1 MKFRPKRVREL
12 IQRELGTIISREL
25 TFTAKLVTIH
35 SVDLTPDFKNCHVYF
50 SALGTDEER
59 TQALRKL
66 VEHRAH
72 LQHELAQRVILKFTP
87 TLHFHI
93 DESIVRGV
101 RVTEIL
107 RQIDEKLP
115 PPADEDAEDLG
126 VDETEESAGM
136 PLLDVEA
143 YSYTPGKFTAQAEAK
158 RKRGRNTDGPA
169 SSPRRRSK

>member
-1 MKFRPKRVREL
+1 MKFRPHRVREL
-12 IQRELGTIISREL
+12 IQRELGMIISREL
-25 TFTAKLVTIH
+25 TFSAKLVTVH

-50 SALGTDEER
+50 SAIGTDEER

-72 LQHELAQRVILKFTP
+72 LQHELAQRVVLKFTP

-115 PPADEDAEDLG
+115 PAEGAENAEEEATTDEPFFDPAE
-126 VDETEESAGM
+126 
-136 PLLDVEA
+136 
-143 YSYTPGKFTAQAEAK
+143 YSYTPGKFTAQAEAE
-158 RKRGRNTDGPA
+158 RKR
-169 SSPRRRSK
+169 RRAK

>member
-1 MKFRPKRVREL
+1 MKFRPNRVREL

-25 TFTAKLVTIH
+25 TFTAKLVTVH

-50 SALGTDEER
+50 SAIGTDEER

-72 LQHELAQRVILKFTP
+72 LQHELAQRVILKYTP
-87 TLHFHI
+87 TLHFHL
-93 DESIVRGV
+93 DESIERGV

-115 PPADEDAEDLG
+115 PTEDAENAA
-126 VDETEESAGM
+126 DEAQPNEPIFDPEE
-136 PLLDVEA
+136 
-143 YSYTPGKFTAQAEAK
+143 YSYTPGKFTAQAEAE
-158 RKRGRNTDGPA
+158 RKRGR
-169 SSPRRRSK
+169 SKR

>member
-1 MKFRPKRVREL
+1 MKFRPNRVREL

-25 TFTAKLVTIH
+25 TFAAKLVTVH
-35 SVDLTPDFKNCHVYF
+35 SVDLTPDFKNCHVFF

-72 LQHELAQRVILKFTP
+72 LQHELAQRVILKYTP
-87 TLHFHI
+87 TLHFHL
-93 DESIVRGV
+93 DESIERGV

-115 PPADEDAEDLG
+115 PPADEDTEDLE
-126 VDETEESAGM
+126 VEETEDAAGM

-143 YSYTPGKFTAQAEAK
+143 YSYTPGKFTAQAEAG
-158 RKRGRNTDGPA
+158 RKGDRNNGGPT
-169 SSPRRRSK
+169 SSPRRRAK